1 MFFVTAA
8 ALYFPGYDILT
19 LRNASFCFLKQA
31 VVAKKKNP
39 TNPFLVDITCPA
51 FHLSHTYKTSSVNLG
66 VISENCNIQWNEE
79 LIRSTQESG
88 H

>member
-1 MFFVTAA
+1 MFFVTAT

-19 LRNASFCFLKQA
+19 LRDTCFCFLKR
-31 VVAKKKNP
+31 VVVPKDP
-39 TNPFLVDITCPA
+39 TNPFPVDIAYQT

-66 VISENCNIQWNEE
+66 VISENCNMQWNEE
-79 LIRSTQESG
+79 LIRSAQESG